1 MLEDSDIQRLKDI
14 FVTRNDCG
22 VKTNAVEG
30 RIDKDLVK
38 IAVIETKLTQITW
51 ILTTVV
57 GGIITMLIKMFFG
70 G

>member
-1 MLEDSDIQRLKDI
+1 MLEDSDIKRLKVI

-22 VKTNAVEG
+22 VKTNDIAE

-57 GGIITMLIKMFFG
+57 GGIITMLIKMFLG

>member
-1 MLEDSDIQRLKDI
+1 MLEDSDIKRLKDI

-22 VKTNAVEG
+22 VKTNDIAE

-57 GGIITMLIKMFFG
+57 GGIITMLIKMFLG

>member
-22 VKTNAVEG
+22 VKTNDIAE